1 MAGQWSEG
9 VVCPSWYERHN
20 WCTTEAYRLDME
32 RKGNGMKHLGWQAEI
47 PFWSSLNFAHL
58 WIEKPSLKHNGNCQS
73 LMVVSVKS
81 LLNSPKSSFVR
92 EDRRILLLLEEF
104 SREKSRKWGL
114 KKFDTM
120 ISRKGRLIRSQ
131 GQWWLNSIHWI
142 GGHLGQL
149 GWIGSWGKDTLG
161 KNKHWKW
168 TAWKNRSVCLRREI
182 RKRGMVKNGSRT
194 PEWSVGWSAGV
205 GDSGAD

>member
-1 MAGQWSEG
+1 MACQWSEG

-104 SREKSRKWGL
+104 STEKSRKWEVYEWW
-114 KKFDTM
+114 
-120 ISRKGRLIRSQ
+120 SRKGRLIRSQ
-131 GQWWLNSIHWI
+131 GQWWLNSFHWI

-149 GWIGSWGKDTLG
+149 GWIGSRGKEYLG
-161 KNKHWKW
+161 KNEHWKW
-168 TAWKNRSVCLRREI
+168 KLGKTGVCLRDKKERDGE
-182 RKRGMVKNGSRT
+182 KWQQNSRA
-194 PEWSVGWSAGV
+194 EHEWSAGV
-205 GDSGAD
+205 LDSEAD